1 MPTPIKYKI
10 QRFHEGFEPEFI
22 DMEYSAQE
30 GQTLLQAL
38 IQTKEKKDRT
48 LTFKSGCKSG
58 VCGSCAV
65 RVNGKE
71 VLACKYKL
79 QDGDY
84 VQSLRFHQRV
94 RDLVVKSNAS
104 DIITQTHAYLA
115 TLSDVTT
122 DAKNILS
129 FVTQSDCILCG
140 ACHSTCPV
148 LETNPSFIAPYAY
161 SRVQKYQLNSKESNK
176 KEKLSTIQDNG
187 IWDCTGCMGCTFVC
201 PQGLDPKSDI
211 DMLKNSSVA
220 NGFEARFAQPMG
232 FDLTF

>member
-1 MPTPIKYKI
+1 MSTPIKYKV

-22 DMEYSAQE
+22 DMEYSAQN
-30 GQTLLQAL
+30 GDTLLQSL
-38 IQTKEKKDRT
+38 IRTKEKKDRT

-65 RVNGKE
+65 RVNGRE

-84 VQSLRFHQRV
+84 VQSLRFFERV
-94 RDLVVKSNAS
+94 RDLVVKSNS
-104 DIITQTHAYLA
+104 SNMISQTHAYLDSHSHLK
-115 TLSDVTT
+115 TNTQ
-122 DAKNILS
+122 NILS
-129 FVTQSDCILCG
+129 FVRQSDCILCG
-140 ACHSTCPV
+140 ACHSACPV
-148 LETNPSFIAPYAY
+148 LEFNPSFIAPYAY
-161 SRVQKYQLNSKESNK
+161 SRVQKYQLDVKEENK
-176 KEKLSTIQDNG
+176 RDKLASIQDNG

-211 DMLKNSSVA
+211 DFLKNSSVA
-220 NGFEARFAQPMG
+220 NGFEARFIQPTG